1 MITKVFDMSVDY
13 KALGS
18 NEPNEKAHLTSYIL
32 EPSLVGSTVWNK
44 RPAVIVCPGGGY
56 RTRSKRESEPIVM
69 KYCAAGF
76 HCFLL
81 DYSVAPT
88 GWPAP
93 LCELSKAVRTV
104 RGLADEYFIDPD
116 KIFVCGFSAAGH
128 LAASLG
134 VYYDEPVIKDGSGC
148 TNSGDNMPNGLILC
162 YPVITGEDGKTHAG
176 TKENFSEGL
185 KPEKL
190 EYFSL
195 EKRVTPK
202 TPKCFIWHTFED
214 SSVPVYSSMRFA
226 EALLE
231 NGVEYELHI
240 YPSGKHGLS
249 LGNRL
254 TMTEDKHYM
263 PYVSGWIDL
272 SINWINK
279 F

>member
-1 MITKVFDMSVDY
+1 MITKTFDMSVDY
-13 KALGS
+13 AALGS
-18 NEPNEKAHLTSYIL
+18 NEPKEKARLTSYIL
-32 EPSLVGSTVWNK
+32 EPSLVSGTVWKK

-56 RTRSKRESEPIVM
+56 RSRSKREAEPIVM

-88 GWPAP
+88 GFPVP
-93 LCELSKAVRTV
+93 LCELSKAVKTV
-104 RGLADEYFIDPD
+104 RNLAEEYFIDSD
-116 KIFVCGFSAAGH
+116 KIFVCGFSAGGH

-134 VYYDEPVIKDGSGC
+134 VYHNDPMIKNGSGA
-148 TNSGDNMPNGLILC
+148 GDNENKPNGLILC
-162 YPVITGEDGKTHAG
+162 YPVITGENGKTHQG

-190 EYFSL
+190 KYFSL
-195 EKRVTPK
+195 EKYVTPD

-214 SSVPVYSSMRFA
+214 NSVPVYSSMRFA

-240 YPSGKHGLS
+240 YPKGKHGIA
-249 LGNRL
+249 LGERQ
-254 TMTEDKHYM
+254 TTAEAKHFV
-263 PYVSGWIDL
+263 PYVSEWMDM
-272 SINWINK
+272 SVRWINS